1 MRVIGKYRLGLLL
14 ITLACASAAGL
25 AQSAGGPAVLRE
37 SAVSRSEALQ
47 AAMGVADARHLLGR
61 TGFGPTPAEV
71 SEFASLS
78 RGQAVARLLEGA
90 RSDALMPAPA
100 WVNEPITPPRS
111 LRDATV
117 EQRLAFQQLEMRR
130 GFELRAWWIGEML
143 ATSSPLTERM
153 TLFWHN
159 HFTSS
164 QQKVRYMQLM
174 YRQNALLRQHA
185 LGNFGELLHAVS
197 KDPAMVIYL
206 DNASSRRDRPNE
218 NFAREVM
225 ELFTLGEGHYAETDV
240 REAARAFTGWTID
253 PETAGFRWRPFL
265 HDPGEKTVLGR
276 RGRFDGDAVLDILL
290 GEPRTAQHIVT
301 RLWREFVSPD
311 PDPTEVSRVAR
322 AFHHSRHDIRVA
334 LRELLLLPAFW
345 AAENRAALVKS
356 PVDFVVG
363 TLRQFDVRVA
373 DATPL
378 ALVTASL
385 GQNLFSPPNVK
396 GWPGGEAWINSA
408 TLLGR
413 KQFVERL
420 FRADE
425 MRRVALQPG
434 MERGADEA
442 MAARADG
449 GRLEASPQ
457 LAAQQQAAQFRARLL
472 RAAGETRFDGSS
484 WFRQFDEA
492 KVVTADCDPH
502 AGLDRFVLADA
513 PAYPVPENVGGRER
527 LRLLTQDP
535 AYQLK

>member
-1 MRVIGKYRLGLLL
+1 
-14 ITLACASAAGL
+14 
-25 AQSAGGPAVLRE
+25 
-37 SAVSRSEALQ
+37 
-47 AAMGVADARHLLGR
+47 MGAADARHLLGR

-71 SEFASLS
+71 SDFASLS
-78 RGQAVARLLEGA
+78 REQAVARLLEAA
-90 RSDALMPAPA
+90 RGEAMTPPPA

-111 LRDATV
+111 LRDASV
-117 EQRLAFQQLEMRR
+117 EQRRAFQQLEQRR

-143 ATSSPLTERM
+143 STASPLTERM

-164 QQKVRYMQLM
+164 QQKVRYTQLL
-174 YRQNALLRQHA
+174 YRQNQLLRRHA
-185 LGNFGELLHAVS
+185 LGNFGDLLHAVS

-206 DNASSRRDRPNE
+206 DNAGNRRDKPNE

-225 ELFTLGEGHYAETDV
+225 ELFTLGEGHYGEADV

-253 PETAGFRWRPFL
+253 QETAAFRWRPVI

-276 RGRFDGDAVLDILL
+276 SGRFDGDAVLDILL
-290 GEPRTAQHIVT
+290 EEPRTAQHIVA

-311 PDPTEVSRVAR
+311 PDPAEVARIAR
-322 AFHHSRHDIRVA
+322 AFHDSRHDIRVA
-334 LRELLLLPAFW
+334 LRAVLLSQAFW
-345 AAENRAALVKS
+345 AVENRASLVKS

-373 DATPL
+373 DATPF
-378 ALVTASL
+378 ALVTANL

-434 MERGADEA
+434 MARGADEA
-442 MAARADG
+442 MAVRNEGARNDVARND
-449 GRLEASPQ
+449 
-457 LAAQQQAAQFRARLL
+457 AAPNQQVAQMRARLL
-472 RAAGETRFDGSS
+472 RAAAETRFDGSS

-492 KVVTADCDPH
+492 TAVAAGGDPRVR
-502 AGLDRFVLADA
+502 LDRFVLAEA
-513 PAYPVPENVGGRER
+513 PAHPVPDNVSGRER
-527 LRLLTQDP
+527 LRLLALDP